1 MRLALLLSLLC
12 VHSFAADGSD
22 IVVFEAKQNLS
33 HPSVRIPSLLRTQKG
48 TLLAVAEGRDKP
60 TDQAGNDLVISLS
73 KDEGATWSKPRIAYE
88 QGADS
93 CNNPCLVQ
101 ETKSGRI
108 FLFYQTFPAGGHEFG
123 GLPAGPA
130 DPKGNR
136 SCFITSDDDGVTW
149 SKPTDVS
156 AALKPAEAIT
166 TASGPG
172 IGIQLKSGPKA
183 GRLVIP
189 FNSQDAKK
197 NFYNW
202 VAFSDDAGSTW
213 KRGEKVP
220 QTDMIQLNE
229 VQVAESM
236 GGGLY
241 LNSRSWRRGASL
253 RKISWSKDAGETW
266 SQAAE
271 DAALPDPICQGSLLR
286 LDDRTVAFL
295 NPAGPKRANGTLR
308 LSHDDGRSWAS
319 SRLTFPG
326 PFAYSSMAL
335 LKDGRIGV
343 LYEPASNTV
352 VKFRV
357 IDPSIR

>member
-1 MRLALLLSLLC
+1 MRNLLLLCLLA
-12 VHSFAADGSD
+12 SSTSAADGTD
-22 IVVFEAKQNLS
+22 VTVFEAKQNLS
-33 HPSVRIPSLLRTQKG
+33 HPSVRIPALLRTQKG

-60 TDQAGNDLVISLS
+60 TDQAGNDLVVSFS
-73 KDEGATWSKPRIAYE
+73 KDEGATWSKPRVAYE

-108 FLFYQTFPAGGHEFG
+108 FLFYQVFPSGSHEFG
-123 GLPAGPA
+123 KLPAGPA

-136 SCFITSDDDGVTW
+136 SCYVTSDDDGVTW
-149 SKPTDVS
+149 GKPTDVS
-156 AALKPAEAIT
+156 ATLKPEEAIT

-183 GRLVIP
+183 GRLIIP

-197 NFYNW
+197 NFFNW
-202 VAFSDDAGSTW
+202 VATSDDAGATW
-213 KRGEKVP
+213 KRGALVP
-220 QTDMIQLNE
+220 QTDLLQLNE
-229 VQVAESM
+229 VQVAETSD
-236 GGGLY
+236 GGLY
-241 LNSRSWRRGASL
+241 LNSRRWKGTNY
-253 RKISWSKDAGETW
+253 RKVSWSKDGGEAWTPTV
-266 SQAAE
+266 
-271 DAALPDPICQGSLLR
+271 DDKNLPEPTCQGSLLR
-286 LDDRTVAFL
+286 LDDHTIAFL

-308 LSHDDGRSWAS
+308 LTHDDGRTWAS
-319 SRLTFPG
+319 SRLAFPG

-352 VKFRV
+352 VKFRA
-357 IDPSIR
+357 INPAGR

>member
-1 MRLALLLSLLC
+1 
-12 VHSFAADGSD
+12 
-22 IVVFEAKQNLS
+22 
-33 HPSVRIPSLLRTQKG
+33 VRIPSLLRTQKG

-60 TDQAGNDLVISLS
+60 TDQAGNDLVISFS
-73 KDEGATWSKPRIAYE
+73 KDEGATWSKPKVAYE

-101 ETKSGRI
+101 EAKSGRI
-108 FLFYQTFPAGGHEFG
+108 FLFYQVFPSGSHEFG
-123 GLPAGPA
+123 GLPVGPA

-136 SCFITSDDDGVTW
+136 SCFITSDDDGLTW

-156 AALKPAEAIT
+156 ATLKPDEAIT

-202 VAFSDDAGSTW
+202 VAYSDNAGATW

-220 QTDMIQLNE
+220 QTETIQLNE
-229 VQVAESM
+229 VQVAESV

-241 LNSRSWRRGASL
+241 LNSRSWRRGSSL
-253 RKISWSKDAGETW
+253 RKVSWSQDAGETW
-266 SQAAE
+266 TQAAE
-271 DAALPDPICQGSLLR
+271 DAALTDPICQGSLLR
-286 LDDRTVAFL
+286 LDDRTIAFL
-295 NPAGPKRANGTLR
+295 NAAGPKRANGTLR
-308 LSHDDGRSWAS
+308 LTHDDGRTWAS

-352 VKFRV
+352 VKFRA
-357 IDPSIR
+357 IDPAGR

>member
-1 MRLALLLSLLC
+1 MRNLLLCLLA
-12 VHSFAADGSD
+12 SSTGAADGTD
-22 IVVFEAKQNLS
+22 IIVFEAKQNLS

-60 TDQAGNDLVISLS
+60 TDQAGNDLVISFS
-73 KDEGATWSKPRIAYE
+73 KDEGVTWSKPVVAYE

-123 GLPAGPA
+123 ALPVGPA

-149 SKPTDVS
+149 GKPIDVS
-156 AALKPAEAIT
+156 ATLKPDEAIT

-197 NFYNW
+197 NFFNW
-202 VAFSDDAGSTW
+202 VAYSDDAGVTW

-220 QTDMIQLNE
+220 QSETIQLNE
-229 VQVAESM
+229 VQVAESV

-241 LNSRSWRRGASL
+241 LNSRSWRKGASL
-253 RKISWSKDAGETW
+253 RKISWSNNAGETW

-271 DAALPDPICQGSLLR
+271 DANLPDPICQGSLLR
-286 LDDRTVAFL
+286 LDDHAIAFL

-308 LSHDDGRSWAS
+308 VTHDDGRTWSS

-352 VKFRV
+352 VKFRAV
-357 IDPSIR
+357 DPPTR

>member
-1 MRLALLLSLLC
+1 MRNLLLCLLA
-12 VHSFAADGSD
+12 SSTGAADGTD
-22 IVVFEAKQNLS
+22 IIVFEAKQNLS

-60 TDQAGNDLVISLS
+60 TDQAGNDLVISFS
-73 KDEGATWSKPRIAYE
+73 KDEGVTWSKPVVAYE

-123 GLPAGPA
+123 ALPVGPA

-149 SKPTDVS
+149 GKPIDVS
-156 AALKPAEAIT
+156 ATLKPDEAIT

-197 NFYNW
+197 NFFNW
-202 VAFSDDAGSTW
+202 VAYSDDAGVTW

-220 QTDMIQLNE
+220 QSETIQLNE
-229 VQVAESM
+229 VQVAESV
-236 GGGLY
+236 GDGLY
-241 LNSRSWRRGASL
+241 LNSRSWRKGASL
-253 RKISWSKDAGETW
+253 RKISWSNNAGETW

-271 DAALPDPICQGSLLR
+271 DANLPDPICQGSLLR
-286 LDDRTVAFL
+286 LDDHAIAFL

-308 LSHDDGRSWAS
+308 VTHDDGRTWSS

-352 VKFRV
+352 VKFRAV
-357 IDPSIR
+357 DPPTR

>member
-1 MRLALLLSLLC
+1 MRLASFLCLLC
-12 VHSFAADGSD
+12 LHSFAADGTD
-22 IVVFEAKQNLS
+22 IIVFEAKQNLS

-60 TDQAGNDLVISLS
+60 TDQAGNDLVISFS
-73 KDEGATWSKPRIAYE
+73 KDEGATWSKPKVAYE
-88 QGADS
+88 QGNDS

-101 ETKSGRI
+101 ESKSGRI

-136 SCFITSDDDGVTW
+136 SCFITSDDDGATW

-156 AALKPAEAIT
+156 AYLKPDDAIT

-172 IGIQLKSGPKA
+172 IGIQLKSGPKS

-197 NFYNW
+197 NFFNW
-202 VAFSDDAGSTW
+202 VATSDDAGVSW
-213 KRGEKVP
+213 KRGEKIP
-220 QTDMIQLNE
+220 QTDLLQLNE
-229 VQVAESM
+229 VQVSETSE
-236 GGGLY
+236 GGIY
-241 LNSRSWRRGASL
+241 LNSRRWKGAGF
-253 RKISWSKDAGETW
+253 RKVSWSKDGGETW
-266 SQAAE
+266 TKAQ
-271 DAALPDPICQGSLLR
+271 DDNNLPDPTCQGSLLR
-286 LDDRTVAFL
+286 MDEHTIAFL

-308 LSHDDGRSWAS
+308 LTHDDGRTWAS
-319 SRLTFPG
+319 SRLAFPG

-357 IDPSIR
+357 IDPSGR

>member
-1 MRLALLLSLLC
+1 MRLALFLCLLSVRSL
-12 VHSFAADGSD
+12 AADGTD
-22 IVVFEAKQNLS
+22 VIVFEAKRNLP
-33 HPSVRIPSLLRTQKG
+33 HPSVRIPSLLRTLKG

-60 TDQAGNDLVISLS
+60 TDQAGNDLVISFS
-73 KDEGATWSKPRIAYE
+73 KDEGATWSKPVVAYE

-101 ETKSGRI
+101 EAKSGRI

-123 GLPAGPA
+123 SLPVGPA

-136 SCFITSDDDGVTW
+136 SCYVTSDDDGLTW

-156 AALKPAEAIT
+156 ATLKPEDAIT

-172 IGIQLKSGPKA
+172 IGIQLKTGPKA
-183 GRLVIP
+183 GRLIVP

-197 NFYNW
+197 NFFNW
-202 VAFSDDAGSTW
+202 VAYSDDAGATW
-213 KRGEKVP
+213 KRGQKVP
-220 QTDMIQLNE
+220 QTETIQLNE
-229 VQVAESM
+229 VQVAESAD
-236 GGGLY
+236 GGLY
-241 LNSRSWRRGASL
+241 LNARSWRRGAGL
-253 RKISWSKDAGETW
+253 RKTSCSKDAGETW
-266 SQAAE
+266 SQAVE
-271 DAALPDPICQGSLLR
+271 DPKLPDPICQGCLLR
-286 LDDRTVAFL
+286 LDDRTTAFL

-308 LSHDDGRSWAS
+308 LTHDDGRTWAS
-319 SRLTFPG
+319 SRLVFPG

-352 VKFRV
+352 IKFRAV
-357 IDPSIR
+357 DISAQ

>member
-1 MRLALLLSLLC
+1 
-12 VHSFAADGSD
+12 
-22 IVVFEAKQNLS
+22 
-33 HPSVRIPSLLRTQKG
+33 LLRTQKG

-60 TDQAGNDLVISLS
+60 TDQAGNDLVISFS

-101 ETKSGRI
+101 EAKSGRI
-108 FLFYQTFPAGGHEFG
+108 FLFYQVFPSGSHEFG
-123 GLPAGPA
+123 GLPVGPA

-136 SCFITSDDDGVTW
+136 SCYVTSDDDGVTW

-156 AALKPAEAIT
+156 ATLKPDEAIT

-202 VAFSDDAGSTW
+202 VAYSDDAGATW

-220 QTDMIQLNE
+220 QTEKIQLNE
-229 VQVAESM
+229 VQVAEST

-241 LNSRSWRRGASL
+241 LNSRSWRRGPSL
-253 RKISWSKDAGETW
+253 RKVSWSQDAGETW
-266 SQAAE
+266 TQAAE
-271 DAALPDPICQGSLLR
+271 DAVLTDPICQGSLLR
-286 LDDRTVAFL
+286 LDDRTIAFL
-295 NPAGPKRANGTLR
+295 NAAGPKRANGTLR
-308 LSHDDGRSWAS
+308 LTHDDGRTWAS

-352 VKFRV
+352 VKFRA
-357 IDPSIR
+357 IDPAGR

>member
-1 MRLALLLSLLC
+1 MRLMVMLGLLC
-12 VHSFAADGSD
+12 AQLHAADGAD

-48 TLLAVAEGRDKP
+48 TLLALAEGRDKP
-60 TDQAGNDLVISLS
+60 TDQAGNDLVISFS
-73 KDEGATWSKPRIAYE
+73 KDEGATWSKPKVAYE
-88 QGADS
+88 QGNDS

-101 ETKSGRI
+101 ESNSGRI
-108 FLFYQTFPAGGHEFG
+108 FLFYQTFPAGGKEFS
-123 GLPAGPA
+123 GLPVGPA

-136 SCFITSDDDGVTW
+136 SCYMTSDDDGVTW

-156 AALKPAEAIT
+156 SALKPDDTIT
-166 TASGPG
+166 TCSGPG

-202 VAFSDDAGSTW
+202 VATSDDAGVSW
-213 KRGEKVP
+213 KRGEKIP
-220 QTDMIQLNE
+220 QTDLLQLNE
-229 VQVAESM
+229 VQVSETSE
-236 GGGLY
+236 GGIY
-241 LNSRSWRRGASL
+241 LNSRRWKGAGF
-253 RKISWSKDAGETW
+253 RKVSWSKDGGETW
-266 SQAAE
+266 TKAQDE
-271 DAALPDPICQGSLLR
+271 NNLPDPTCQGSLLR
-286 LDDRTVAFL
+286 MDDHTIAFL

-308 LSHDDGRSWAS
+308 LTHDDGRTWAS

-343 LYEPASNTV
+343 LYEPASNTLI
-352 VKFRV
+352 KFRV
-357 IDPSIR
+357 IDPTVK

>member
-1 MRLALLLSLLC
+1 MRLTLLLSLLC
-12 VHSFAADGSD
+12 VQSFAADGTD

-33 HPSVRIPSLLRTQKG
+33 HPSVRIPSLLRTQMG
-48 TLLAVAEGRDKP
+48 TLLAVAEGRDRA

-73 KDEGATWSKPRIAYE
+73 KDEGVTWSKPKIAYE

-220 QTDMIQLNE
+220 QTDKIQLNE
-229 VQVAESM
+229 VQVAESV

>member
-1 MRLALLLSLLC
+1 
-12 VHSFAADGSD
+12 
-22 IVVFEAKQNLS
+22 
-33 HPSVRIPSLLRTQKG
+33 VRNNEGMRTQKG

-60 TDQAGNDLVISLS
+60 TDQAGNDLVISFS

-101 ETKSGRI
+101 EAKSGRI
-108 FLFYQTFPAGGHEFG
+108 FLFYQVFPSGSHEFG
-123 GLPAGPA
+123 GLPVGPA

-136 SCFITSDDDGVTW
+136 SCYVTSDDDGVTW

-156 AALKPAEAIT
+156 ATLKPDEAIT

-202 VAFSDDAGSTW
+202 VAYSDDAGATW

-220 QTDMIQLNE
+220 QTEKIQLNE
-229 VQVAESM
+229 VQVAEST

-241 LNSRSWRRGASL
+241 LNSRSWRRGPSL
-253 RKISWSKDAGETW
+253 RKVSWSQDAGETW
-266 SQAAE
+266 TQAAE
-271 DAALPDPICQGSLLR
+271 DAVLTDPICQGSLLR
-286 LDDRTVAFL
+286 LDDRTIAFL
-295 NPAGPKRANGTLR
+295 NAAGPKRANGTLR
-308 LSHDDGRSWAS
+308 LTHDDGRTWAS

-352 VKFRV
+352 VKFRA
-357 IDPSIR
+357 IDPAGR

>member
-1 MRLALLLSLLC
+1 MRLTLLLSLLC
-12 VHSFAADGSD
+12 VQSFAADGTD

-33 HPSVRIPSLLRTQKG
+33 HPSVRIPSLLRTQMG
-48 TLLAVAEGRDKP
+48 TLLAVAEGRDRA

-73 KDEGATWSKPRIAYE
+73 KDEGVTWSKPKIAYE

-202 VAFSDDAGSTW
+202 VAFSDDAGATW

-229 VQVAESM
+229 VQVAESV

>member
-1 MRLALLLSLLC
+1 MRLALFLSLLC
-12 VHSFAADGSD
+12 AHSLAADGTD
-22 IVVFEAKQNLS
+22 VVVFEAKQNIA

-60 TDQAGNDLVISLS
+60 TDQAGNDLVISIS
-73 KDEGATWSKPRIAYE
+73 KDEGATWSKPKVAYE
-88 QGADS
+88 QGDDS

-101 ETKSGRI
+101 EAKSGRI

-123 GLPAGPA
+123 GLPVGPA

-136 SCFITSDDDGVTW
+136 SCYISSDDDGATW

-156 AALKPAEAIT
+156 ASLKPNEAIT

-202 VAFSDDAGSTW
+202 VAYSDDAGATW

-220 QTDMIQLNE
+220 QTETIQLNE
-229 VQVAESM
+229 VQVAESV

-241 LNSRSWRRGASL
+241 LNSRSWRKGAGL
-253 RKISWSKDAGETW
+253 RKTSWSQDAGETW
-266 SQAAE
+266 SQATE
-271 DAALPDPICQGSLLR
+271 DAKLPDPICQGSLLR
-286 LDDRTVAFL
+286 MDDHTIAFL
-295 NPAGPKRANGTLR
+295 NPVGKGRKNGTLR
-308 LSHDDGRSWAS
+308 LSHDDGRTWAVS
-319 SRLTFPG
+319 QLIFPG

-343 LYEPASNTV
+343 LYEPASNTIV
-352 VKFRV
+352 RFRAV
-357 IDPSIR
+357 EIPKK

>member
-1 MRLALLLSLLC
+1 MRLTLLLSLLC
-12 VHSFAADGSD
+12 VQSFAADGTD
-22 IVVFEAKQNLS
+22 VIVFEAKRNLS
-33 HPSVRIPSLLRTQKG
+33 HPSVRIPSLLRTQMG
-48 TLLAVAEGRDKP
+48 TLLAVAEGRDRA

-73 KDEGATWSKPRIAYE
+73 KDEGVTWSKPKIAYA

-197 NFYNW
+197 NFFNW
-202 VAFSDDAGSTW
+202 VAYSDDAGTTW

-220 QTDMIQLNE
+220 QTETIQLNE
-229 VQVAESM
+229 VQVAESV

-241 LNSRSWRRGASL
+241 LNSRSWRRGSSL

-308 LSHDDGRSWAS
+308 LSHDDGRTWAS

-326 PFAYSSMAL
+326 AFAYSSMAL

-352 VKFRV
+352 IKFRV
-357 IDPSIR
+357 VDPSIR